1 MGADNCLASGFLQ
14 FNNGNAVIE
23 AYGAARAVPNDLH
36 FNNNFR
42 IAGSQDLNFTSTTSV
57 TTGGRTVY
65 VDNTGKTTMATPWA
79 QNGNMTFNMGDGSGD
94 FEVTGVVTITGGNR
108 NIKVTN
114 ASDTAGVT
122 IYSGGIAQDGT
133 PRNITKQGTGTLV
146 VTGSSTYTGLT
157 YVNDYGTLRATDGAG
172 LPTAS
177 RLVLNNG
184 VFESSGT
191 FTRTIGN
198 VAGTY
203 VQWNNAG
210 GFSAYGGALDVT
222 LSGGATINWAA
233 GSASGF
239 NNKILLSG
247 SYLSDNVVTLT
258 NNIELRGNRE
268 VRVYDNPNSTADYT
282 VLSGTISDGDTSA
295 RQLTKTEAGTLV
307 LAGVN
312 TYTGNTNINAGTLKV
327 TGSIDSST
335 AIVKTGT
342 FLTGDGSVKAITAQ
356 TGGTVAPGD
365 GVGALAAVAGNV
377 SFAATS
383 TYEWELGAA
392 DNDTI
397 DVTGNVTL
405 TDGWILK
412 LVDAGG
418 IVDALTEYDLFT
430 TTGSITLGA
439 GTIDGSGVDWDTSVQ
454 ASCPTPLAF
463 TSSDW
468 PSRPARQRFPS
479 RQQRLF
485 LLRGDGA
492 VRRRRSSGA
501 AEAIVNLV
509 WHFHQS

>member
-177 RLVLNNG
+177 RLILNNG

-191 FTRTIGN
+191 FTRPIGS

-210 GFSAYGGALDVT
+210 GFSAYGERPGRHPQRRGDHQL
-222 LSGGATINWAA
+222 GRRFG
-233 GSASGF
+233 
-239 NNKILLSG
+239 
-247 SYLSDNVVTLT
+247 
-258 NNIELRGNRE
+258 LRFQQQDSP
-268 VRVYDNPNSTADYT
+268 VRVLP
-282 VLSGTISDGDTSA
+282 
-295 RQLTKTEAGTLV
+295 
-307 LAGVN
+307 
-312 TYTGNTNINAGTLKV
+312 
-327 TGSIDSST
+327 
-335 AIVKTGT
+335 
-342 FLTGDGSVKAITAQ
+342 
-356 TGGTVAPGD
+356 
-365 GVGALAAVAGNV
+365 
-377 SFAATS
+377 
-383 TYEWELGAA
+383 
-392 DNDTI
+392 
-397 DVTGNVTL
+397 
-405 TDGWILK
+405 
-412 LVDAGG
+412 
-418 IVDALTEYDLFT
+418 
-430 TTGSITLGA
+430 
-439 GTIDGSGVDWDTSVQ
+439 
-454 ASCPTPLAF
+454 
-463 TSSDW
+463 
-468 PSRPARQRFPS
+468 
-479 RQQRLF
+479 
-485 LLRGDGA
+485 
-492 VRRRRSSGA
+492 VR
-501 AEAIVNLV
+501 
-509 WHFHQS
+509 